1 MEHSKGSIVWLIML
15 LFLVAVMGF
24 NMVNLISTSKTD
36 AVSEVPYLTVKYTD
50 EIPKISVSELVNR
63 ILENPYN
70 AKSVFD
76 AQTKVVGKVV
86 GVSVDGDT
94 IYFEKGDTQICMNV
108 KDLIYSYEK
117 VKLDWSGKT
126 VELSVRELFGQYLR
140 RVKIGDEVTLIC
152 DGLEQG
158 VYSEYIL
165 QVSSFDIA
173 DIMQY
178 MGVESET
185 DLIELFGIV
194 VDEQAVSK
202 E

>member
-1 MEHSKGSIVWLIML
+1 MEHSKGSIVWLIIL

-24 NMVNLISTSKTD
+24 NMVNLISTSNTD

-50 EIPKISVSELVNR
+50 EVPKISVSELVNR

-76 AQTKVVGKVV
+76 IQTKVVGKVI

-126 VELSVRELFGQYLR
+126 VELSVRELFGHYLR

-152 DGLEQG
+152 DGLYQG
-158 VYSEYIL
+158 VDGEYIL